1 MYPHYYKDNM
11 QKVRNMKKERNIKKN
26 DKIIK

>member
-11 QKVRNMKKERNIKKN
+11 QKIKNMKKERNIKKN

>member
-11 QKVRNMKKERNIKKN
+11 QKVKNMKKERNIKKN